1 MPKDQKNIFQL
12 INPKDPF
19 QWLGLILLIL
29 GITQGGAIGGGLG
42 AAVCIGLISIGAN
55 EEYSLEKKLLFALG
69 LTVGGFGLYFVLVQ
83 AVFYLIN
90 Q

>member
-1 MPKDQKNIFQL
+1 MPKDQKNLFKL
-12 INPKDPF
+12 ISPTNPF
-19 QWLGLILLIL
+19 HWLGIVLLIL
-29 GITQGGAIGGGLG
+29 GITKGGAIGGGLG

-69 LTVGGFGLYFVLVQ
+69 LTVGGFGLYFVLAQ

-90 Q
+90 H